1 VSDEPSRRL
10 SPSARWVWRLQQV
23 AFWGVAVLLAMT
35 LGSQLDGAL
44 RALVQVL
51 PLIGLAAGLALVP
64 ELRWRRWRWDVNPD
78 AIDIRHG
85 TLTIRRTLIPMLR
98 VQHVETTRGVLEQAF
113 ELATVEI
120 HTAAGSHTIPLLGL
134 AAAGEV
140 RDRIA
145 DLARTADEPRA

>member
-1 VSDEPSRRL
+1 VIGEPGRRL
-10 SPSARWVWRLQQV
+10 SPSARWVWRVHQI
-23 AFWGVAVLLAMT
+23 AFWGVAVVVALTA
-35 LGSQLDGAL
+35 GSRLDGAL
-44 RALVQVL
+44 GALVRVL
-51 PLIGLAAGLALVP
+51 PLVGLLAGLALVP
-64 ELRWRRWRWDVNPD
+64 ELRWRRWRWDVRPD

-134 AAAGEV
+134 ADAGEV

-145 DLARTADEPRA
+145 DLARTADEPRT